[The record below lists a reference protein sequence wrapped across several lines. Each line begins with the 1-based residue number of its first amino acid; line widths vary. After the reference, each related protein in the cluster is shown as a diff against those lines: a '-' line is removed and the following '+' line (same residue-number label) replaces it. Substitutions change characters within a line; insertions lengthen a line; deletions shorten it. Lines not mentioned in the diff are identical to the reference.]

1 MAKRPAM
8 VKLRVMVAHT
18 APKRLAT
25 AQLDTVRSRLMAAL
39 MAPRPLLAMVAMDR
53 SKHTVLLTAPRL
65 QVTEL
70 LATAPKPLAMALD
83 TELLLPDTALLL
95 AMELKLLDMEPPLL
109 VMEPQQAMEKLQAMG
124 PTLAMEPP
132 GMDHPTDLL
141 PRITA
146 LPLQLTALAT
156 VPLATVKLAMELLAM
171 ELMVT
176 VPRATELLATVPP
189 VTVPPVTVLL
199 ATVLLA
205 TEPLAMVNRQPQL
218 LMVPNHQ
225 LMAQATETLVMAQ
238 HPMAPLLQLTALVTV
253 PQVTDHQLVTA
264 QLLVT
269 DLQLATEQPLAT
281 DQLVTDLLAMVPPDT
296 DLATEAAATTAH
308 GEYQVLATV
317 QM

>member
-53 SKHTVLLTAPRL
+53 SKHLALLTAPRL

-189 VTVPPVTVLL
+189 VTVQL

>member
-25 AQLDTVRSRLMAAL
+25 VQLDTVRSRLMVAL

-70 LATAPKPLAMALD
+70 LATAPRPLAMALD
-83 TELLLPDTALLL
+83 MELLLPDTALLL
-95 AMELKLLDMEPPLL
+95 ATELKLLDMEPPPL

-189 VTVPPVTVLL
+189 VTVQL